1 MGTSAYRHVHI
12 DGHDHGDDGSRG
24 NVHPT
29 AGDGFEFAWLRSG
42 AWWETSMK
50 RISLIQI
57 GFGTVGGALIEQVLD
72 NRQRWRDQLGIDI
85 TCAAIAGRDG
95 AIVESNPEG
104 LQASGLRGAVA
115 RRRARLREGDSANAS
130 THAFES
136 LEDVVSRMCDSRPV
150 IVIDAASGEET
161 AAIDALAL
169 SKGAGVVLSN
179 KAPLALPSDDPRG
192 ATLWEQTGPRGR
204 LRYEATCGAGL
215 PVVSTLRS
223 LLDTGDELIEIS
235 GALSGTFGTIFS
247 SVASG
252 EPFSKAVR
260 DARDQGYTEPDPRD
274 DLSGLD
280 VARKGLILARTL
292 GQRLDLSDIEI
303 HSLVPDD
310 LAEGTVEEFLD
321 RLDAMDGDIRGRA
334 GEAAATDASLKYI
347 VRWSKTGKLSAGLR
361 QVPRG
366 TVIGA
371 LQGPEN
377 IVSFRSTRYDQYPCV
392 ISGPGAGAAVT
403 AAGMA
408 SDMLS
413 LARELAE

>member
-1 MGTSAYRHVHI
+1 
-12 DGHDHGDDGSRG
+12 
-24 NVHPT
+24 
-29 AGDGFEFAWLRSG
+29 
-42 AWWETSMK
+42 MK

-57 GFGTVGGALIEQVLD
+57 GFGTVGGALIEQILD
-72 NRQRWRDQLGIDI
+72 NRQRWRDQFGIDV
-85 TCAAIAGRDG
+85 TYGAIAGRDG
-95 AIVESNPEG
+95 AVVEPNPDG
-104 LQASGLRGAVA
+104 LQAAGLRGAVA
-115 RRRARLREGDSANAS
+115 RRRARLREGATAQPN

-150 IVIDAASGEET
+150 IVLDAAAGEET
-161 AAIDALAL
+161 AGIDALAL
-169 SKGAGVVLSN
+169 TKGAGVVLSN
-179 KAPLALPSDDPRG
+179 KAPLSLPTEDPCG
-192 ATLWEQTGPRGR
+192 KTLWEQAGPRGR

-215 PVVSTLRS
+215 PVISTLRS

-235 GALSGTFGTIFS
+235 GALSGTFGAIFS

-252 EPFSKAVR
+252 EAFSKAVR
-260 DARDQGYTEPDPRD
+260 TARDQGYTEPDPRD

-292 GQRLDLSDIEI
+292 GQRMDLSDIAI
-303 HSLVPDD
+303 HSLVPDHLSD
-310 LAEGTVEEFLD
+310 GTVDEFLD
-321 RLDAMDGDIRGRA
+321 RLDAMDGEIRNRA
-334 GEAAATDASLKYI
+334 AEAAATDASLKYI
-347 VRWSKTGKLSAGLR
+347 VRWSTTGTVSAGLR

-366 TVIGA
+366 TVLGA

-377 IVSFRSTRYDQYPCV
+377 IVSFRTVRYDQYPCV

-413 LARELAE
+413 LAGELAQ